1 MARDVPAEQA
11 RVRHQGGQRC
21 VHARCARVCAAVH
34 LQRLAGFTRL
44 SERQRWDERALF
56 SRYHILPV
64 QEEEDTRP
72 VLEASPYYLSGMPDS
87 FEDLTRFTRYIPG
100 VKMIALV
107 RNPVDRAFS
116 EYIMFSEPPFKQNA
130 SGCGR
135 GPLRARFETLA
146 VEELAV
152 ASPALNE
159 DGTLAHRCL
168 TDSTKWQQ
176 VPRAAGR
183 SGMRML
189 APCCMVCADPRVPR
203 FSRAAAPVGRVPALH
218 FALDARP
225 WA

>member
-1 MARDVPAEQA
+1 MQ
-11 RVRHQGGQRC
+11 RH
-21 VHARCARVCAAVH
+21 
-34 LQRLAGFTRL
+34 AGFTRL

-64 QEEEDTRP
+64 QEADDTRP
-72 VLEASPYYLSGMPDS
+72 VMEASPYYLSGMPDS
-87 FEDLTRFTRYIPG
+87 FEDLTRFPRYIPG

-116 EYIMFSEPPFKQNA
+116 EYIMFSEPPFKRNA

-183 SGMRML
+183 SGALQPAHMAACQGSRTTPPQTSGGGCFAGASISTTFRAGCASW
-189 APCCMVCADPRVPR
+189 APT
-203 FSRAAAPVGRVPALH
+203 S
-218 FALDARP
+218 
-225 WA
+225 

>member
-1 MARDVPAEQA
+1 MRASVLRL
-11 RVRHQGGQRC
+11 
-21 VHARCARVCAAVH
+21 CAHRSH
-34 LQRLAGFTRL
+34 TPWRAGFTRL

-64 QEEEDTRP
+64 QEEADTRP
-72 VLEASPYYLSGMPDS
+72 VLEASPYYFSGMPDS
-87 FEDLTRFTRYIPG
+87 FEDLTRFPRYIPG

-116 EYIMFSEPPFKQNA
+116 EYIMFSEPPFKRNA

-183 SGMRML
+183 SGTLQL
-189 APCCMVCADPRVPR
+189 APPRDWQAYVPR
-203 FSRAAAPVGRVPALH
+203 PQISAAGCCVGASTSTTSRAGCASWAPTS
-218 FALDARP
+218 
-225 WA
+225 

>member
-1 MARDVPAEQA
+1 M
-11 RVRHQGGQRC
+11 QR
-21 VHARCARVCAAVH
+21 R
-34 LQRLAGFTRL
+34 AGFTRL
-44 SERQRWDERALF
+44 SERQRWDERAMF

-64 QEEEDTRP
+64 QEADDTRP
-72 VLEASPYYLSGMPDS
+72 VMEASPYYLSGMPDS

-116 EYIMFSEPPFKQNA
+116 EYIMFSEPPFKRNA
-130 SGCGR
+130 SGCGH

-183 SGMRML
+183 SGTLQPAPRLRIACSRAPPTQISGAGCCGGASTSTTFRAGCASL
-189 APCCMVCADPRVPR
+189 APT
-203 FSRAAAPVGRVPALH
+203 S
-218 FALDARP
+218 
-225 WA
+225 